1 MDALTSTI
9 RSCDVQLKLD
19 NSTEGYG
26 NCFPNAIIQQCRRP
40 EIKAWLQENNPSAIV
55 TSHNALRQKVKT
67 YALQSTHKTLL
78 EYKTNF
84 ETLIPERDSSWMN
97 YWIKMGKDGTW
108 VDSTFVQVTSWFM
121 GLDIL
126 ILTTSSKPDHPF
138 MKIRGS
144 LSGNSEPSAGPP
156 LFLGYYT
163 NVHYQS
169 LLPTNMKQDSNSE
182 GSFKEDNSKTEE
194 KQDEFI
200 YVHRGEQIIFQ
211 SLQNEKLQCPFCH
224 VVFQRIVNHIAS
236 KKCNIS
242 SLKIETEE
250 FTSQLKSYREGF
262 RLEVGRRQKLK
273 SRAKLIGEKGHETI
287 KENENK
293 RKQRSSE
300 RLIAERGKA
309 AIKKDQVEHKVK
321 SQDKLTVESGK
332 AVIKKD
338 QVERKVKSRDKLTAE
353 RGKEAVRKYQ
363 VEQKVKS
370 VEKFMKIR

>member
-19 NSTEGYG
+19 NSTGGYG
-26 NCFPNAIIQQCRRP
+26 NCFPNAIVQQCRRT

-78 EYKTNF
+78 EYKHNF
-84 ETLIPERDSSWMN
+84 ETLIPERDSSWTN
-97 YWIKMGKDGTW
+97 YWVKMGKDGSW

-169 LLPTNMKQDSNSE
+169 LLPIYNFTNKKQDSNSE
-182 GSFKEDNSKTEE
+182 GSFKEDNGKTEE
-194 KQDEFI
+194 KQDDFI

-211 SLQNEKLQCPFCH
+211 SLANEKLQCPFCH
-224 VVFQRIVNHIAS
+224 VVFQRIVNHLAS

-242 SLKIETEE
+242 SIKIETEE
-250 FTSQLKSYREGF
+250 FTSKLKSYRDGF

-273 SRAKLIGEKGHETI
+273 SRGKLIREKGHATI
-287 KENENK
+287 KEN
-293 RKQRSSE
+293 
-300 RLIAERGKA
+300 
-309 AIKKDQVEHKVK
+309 
-321 SQDKLTVESGK
+321 
-332 AVIKKD
+332 
-338 QVERKVKSRDKLTAE
+338 
-353 RGKEAVRKYQ
+353 
-363 VEQKVKS
+363 
-370 VEKFMKIR
+370 